1 MKRGRAY
8 CWLLLK
14 EHDLQATKLQPEYR
28 QVMQGWAGRL
38 RHWRLNQ
45 ITASLLEAGGPLKII
60 GAQLV
65 FISQPM
71 FSGLLSSDNL
81 DLLAEILEKP
91 ERTSTFVQFLREEA
105 QE

>member
-1 MKRGRAY
+1 M
-8 CWLLLK
+8 
-14 EHDLQATKLQPEYR
+14 QATKLQPEYW
-28 QVMQGWAGRL
+28 QVMQGWAERL
-38 RHWRLNQ
+38 KQWRLHQ

-71 FSGLLSSDNL
+71 FSGLLSSDRL
-81 DLLAEILEKP
+81 DLLAEILEEP
-91 ERTSTFVQFLREEA
+91 EKTNTFVQFLREEA